1 VLVFLIES
9 ISEDPKKDYQVL
21 LNELVSFKSAIA
33 KKKKIVALTKMDV
46 ADETRK
52 KKLTKIKFGRGVV
65 TMPISA
71 VAGEGIR
78 NLLDEMWKLLSMK

>member
-21 LNELVSFKSAIA
+21 LNELASFKSAIA

-46 ADETRK
+46 ADEARK
-52 KKLTKIKFGRGVV
+52 KKLAKIKFGRGVA
-65 TMPISA
+65 TIPISS

-78 NLLDEMWKLLSMK
+78 DLLDEMWQALKKP

>member
-1 VLVFLIES
+1 
-9 ISEDPKKDYQVL
+9 
-21 LNELVSFKSAIA
+21 
-33 KKKKIVALTKMDV
+33 MDV